1 MKRWRTKNGI
11 THYLGPRSDRYPVLP
26 EHPDEHVG
34 SYCDDKEE
42 NGEKPDGNGGEH
54 MMVDHEGERI
64 NGHPRDD
71 SRVVVAWAREE
82 RC

>member
-1 MKRWRTKNGI
+1 M
-11 THYLGPRSDRYPVLP
+11 LP

-71 SRVVVAWAREE
+71 SRVVVA
-82 RC
+82 